1 MAPAPVHNVEGSTAP
16 DAMPPLR
23 PDHDWTRV
31 YCDTQSEA
39 DRLAADLVFMAPL
52 AAAAFRRAV
61 GSRRGSCV
69 IAEFVPS
76 DAYHSTYVTARTSE
90 MPGWVERC
98 VAALAG
104 REDFE
109 ECVEMSAVGRA
120 VARDAHARE
129 TEQSDA

>member
-1 MAPAPVHNVEGSTAP
+1 MEAVHNVGRETP

-31 YCDTQSEA
+31 YCDTQAEA

-52 AAAAFRRAV
+52 VAAAFSRAV

-69 IAEFVPS
+69 VAEFVPS

-98 VAALAG
+98 VAALAA

-109 ECVEMSAVGRA
+109 ECAALAAVGRA

-129 TEQSDA
+129 TERADS